1 MSDCD
6 EPRAE
11 LWIRNP
17 DDRGNVVDQRLIE
30 VAHQVWPR
38 ARKIVVGILGSAEDA
53 PRIVEI
59 AVHQASRALER
70 NGPVATPERYLI
82 TAVKRESLRELRE
95 RQRFVPLDPAL
106 LERLYTPRWKDS
118 EDRATF
124 RVLVEQLK
132 ARMDNKT
139 RRMFELRC
147 LDYRWERIARALDYS
162 DAHSAEVQFRKGV
175 NAALKRL
182 KGKKLW
188 PTMLPRKDSDTD
200 DRS

>member
-38 ARKIVVGILGSAEDA
+38 ARKIVIGILGSAEDA
-53 PRIVEI
+53 PRIVEF
-59 AVHQASRALER
+59 AVHQASRAIER

-95 RQRFVPLDPAL
+95 RQRFVPLDQAL
-106 LERLYTPRWKDS
+106 LERLYPPRWKDS

-124 RVLVEQLK
+124 RVLVDQLK
-132 ARMDNKT
+132 SCMDKKT
-139 RRMFELRC
+139 RTMFELRC
-147 LDYRWERIARALDYS
+147 LGYRWQRIAGALEYS

-188 PTMLPRKDSDTD
+188 PTMLPRKDSDAD